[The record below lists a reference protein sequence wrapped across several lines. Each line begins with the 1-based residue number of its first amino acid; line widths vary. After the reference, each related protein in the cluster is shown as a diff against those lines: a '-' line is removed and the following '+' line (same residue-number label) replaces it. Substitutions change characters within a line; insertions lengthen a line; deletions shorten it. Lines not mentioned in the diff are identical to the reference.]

1 MSDLSRHSRHEHLD
15 EIKHIVAIGGGHG
28 LGRVLSALSF
38 MKERLTGIVTTTD
51 NGGLTSRIPQEKRGI
66 VSVSYSKLTPP
77 ASGCIEYLVVVRLF
91 KKKIRYGPE
100 LMGLYPIQNRDE

>member
-38 MKERLTGIVTTTD
+38 MKERLTGIVTTTI
-51 NGGLTSRIPQEKRGI
+51 TAVQQVE
-66 VSVSYSKLTPP
+66 SVKNK
-77 ASGCIEYLVVVRLF
+77 VVLHGAIYV
-91 KKKIRYGPE
+91 IA
-100 LMGLYPIQNRDE
+100 

>member
-38 MKERLTGIVTTTD
+38 YERAF
-51 NGGLTSRIPQEKRGI
+51 N
-66 VSVSYSKLTPP
+66 
-77 ASGCIEYLVVVRLF
+77 
-91 KKKIRYGPE
+91 RYC
-100 LMGLYPIQNRDE
+100 YHHR